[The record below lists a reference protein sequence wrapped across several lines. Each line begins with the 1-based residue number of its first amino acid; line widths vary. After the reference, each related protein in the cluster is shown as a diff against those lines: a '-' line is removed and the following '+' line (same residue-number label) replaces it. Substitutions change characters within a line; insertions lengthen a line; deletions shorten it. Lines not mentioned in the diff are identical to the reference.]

1 MVAAADTSFLFSV
14 YGNDIHTP
22 LALDWLRKKE
32 AMIVISDLADYELSN
47 ALRFA
52 EFSKRLRVGDAAVFW
67 AQYEADR
74 EVGRIRIEICNLA
87 ALISEARR
95 LSATHT
101 LRSGNRAFDILHV
114 AAGLHLKTKHFLTFD
129 ARQKKLAE
137 AEGLVVPF

>member
-22 LALDWLRKKE
+22 RALEWLRQKE
-32 AMIVISDLADYELSN
+32 AVIVISDLADYELSS
-47 ALRFA
+47 ALRFS

-67 AQYEADR
+67 AQYEADH
-74 EVGRIRIEICNLA
+74 EAGRVRIEICNLA

-95 LSATHT
+95 LSATYT

-114 AAGLHLKTKHFLTFD
+114 AAALHLKTKHFLTFD